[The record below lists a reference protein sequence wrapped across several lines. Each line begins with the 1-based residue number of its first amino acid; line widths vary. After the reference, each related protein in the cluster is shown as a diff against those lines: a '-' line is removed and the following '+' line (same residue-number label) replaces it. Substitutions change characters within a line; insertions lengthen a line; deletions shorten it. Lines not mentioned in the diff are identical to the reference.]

1 MIGGLLPLAIA
12 IAWEVGS
19 RTGRLPNDTFSR
31 PSAIATALVRGI
43 ADGSIVAATAQT
55 MQAASVAWV
64 LALLLGIAFG
74 VTIGIS
80 PILRRLFETAIELL
94 RPIPSVALIPIA
106 LVLFGF
112 GATMEMWIVGFAVFW
127 PVVVLTASGV
137 RAIDQRLLEVGR
149 ALGLGPLD
157 RFRQLV
163 LPAALPSIAVGAR
176 IGTGFALVVAV
187 TVEIAVDP
195 RGLGYAMIMAQQ
207 QFRADVMYAEL
218 VSLGAV
224 GMVINALMIA
234 LERRAL
240 AWSFIEGRR

>member
-1 MIGGLLPLAIA
+1 MIGGLIPLAIA
-12 IAWEVGS
+12 IAWEIGS
-19 RTGRLPNDTFSR
+19 RTGRLPSDTFSR
-31 PSAIATALVRGI
+31 PSAIGTALVRGI
-43 ADGSIVAATAQT
+43 ADGTILTATAQT

-74 VTIGIS
+74 AAIGVF
-80 PILRRLFETAIELL
+80 PVLRRLFATAIELL

-112 GATMEMWIVGFAVFW
+112 GATMEIWIVGFAVFW

-195 RGLGYAMIMAQQ
+195 RGLGYAMITAQQ
-207 QFRADVMYAEL
+207 QFRADIMYAEL
-218 VSLGAV
+218 VWLGAV
-224 GMVINALMIA
+224 GMVINALMVA
-234 LERRAL
+234 FERRAL
-240 AWSFIEGRR
+240 VWSFVEGRR